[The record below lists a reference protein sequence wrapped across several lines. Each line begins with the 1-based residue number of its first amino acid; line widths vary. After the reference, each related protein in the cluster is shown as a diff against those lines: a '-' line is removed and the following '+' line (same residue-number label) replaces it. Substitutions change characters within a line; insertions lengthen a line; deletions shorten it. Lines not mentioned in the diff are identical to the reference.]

1 MSSWATKSIW
11 WRKTNRKLPLTRMG
25 RFRELERAGDSS
37 SLHPNVGPERCPL
50 GITSHD
56 HLYQSCCDNIKSPSR
71 SASQKQ
77 SLSSELTPT
86 SIWTSSPSRPVVRWA
101 VLLGWLI
108 FLINSTRSRLTLE
121 TSLSMSVGG
130 FLVKL
135 TEGQDQPWTWAAPFS
150 GLGSWTKWKGESRL
164 SPSFHCSLLPDS
176 GCSVASCFLLPASAS
191 THPSIAMR
199 NCIPWTLQNKSF
211 LSPSLLPFLPFVF
224 ALLRFFVA
232 TMGQVTNIH
241 SWTIFL

>member
-25 RFRELERAGDSS
+25 RFRDLERAGDSS

-150 GLGSWTKWKGESRL
+150 GLGSWTKWKGESGL
-164 SPSFHCSLLPDS
+164 SPSFHCSLLPDQCGQLLPAS
-176 GCSVASCFLLPASAS
+176 ASCFLLPLPHIHPLPWGTAS
-191 THPSIAMR
+191 PGLYKI
-199 NCIPWTLQNKSF
+199 NPSF
-211 LSPSLLPFLPFVF
+211 LPPCFPSSLSSLLCWGSLW
-224 ALLRFFVA
+224 
-232 TMGQVTNIH
+232 QQ
-241 SWTIFL
+241 WDK